1 MNGKDWN
8 KNDTSYYG
16 VYHTADDGDW
26 WGWIDNLVTNNFG
39 EWLKRKNKSRV
50 DEGQETYD
58 VNDFW
63 LEKVEVFSR
72 EQAR

>member
-39 EWLKRKNKSRV
+39 EWLKRKNKSHKKFGKR
-50 DEGQETYD
+50 
-58 VNDFW
+58 
-63 LEKVEVFSR
+63 FSSR
-72 EQAR
+72 FVTAPPRDIKNL